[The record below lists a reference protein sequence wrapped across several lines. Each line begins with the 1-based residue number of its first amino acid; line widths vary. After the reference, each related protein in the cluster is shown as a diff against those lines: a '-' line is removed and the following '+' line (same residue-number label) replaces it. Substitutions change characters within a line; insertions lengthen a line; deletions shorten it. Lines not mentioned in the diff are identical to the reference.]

1 MFHTPKKNSPTALEI
16 LSRKG
21 HVMISGRNGFQGI
34 YDLAVNFQAKD
45 KDDENVSKMLA
56 IIMNK

>member
-1 MFHTPKKNSPTALEI
+1 
-16 LSRKG
+16 
-21 HVMISGRNGFQGI
+21 MISGRNGFQGI